1 MVNLVAVQ
9 MNSEPNVTAN
19 LQWLA
24 DTMAESNLPSGSLVV
39 LPECFSFFGGRD
51 SEQLNMAEPSEGG
64 MVANALKTLAKQYE
78 CHIFAGTVPVKTQ
91 DSHRFSATCRCINA
105 QGNEIASYQKIHMFD
120 VSVEDNTGSYKESA
134 STMPG
139 EHVVVADV
147 EGVKVGVAV
156 CYDIRFSG
164 LFDVMGD
171 IDVLV
176 LPSAF
181 TQKTGEAH
189 WETLIRARAIEKQCF
204 VVAANQV
211 GVHKNGRQ
219 TYGHS
224 MIVSPWGDILNQ
236 IQSNV
241 GIIQESVNLA
251 QREEL
256 KRAMPVYQHKKFRSH
271 FVQSS

>member
-9 MNSEPNVTAN
+9 MTSAPDVEEN
-19 LQWLA
+19 LAWLEQ
-24 DTMAESNLPSGSLVV
+24 TLSQTKLLPESILV

-51 SEQLNMAEPSEGG
+51 KAQLALAESEVGEKVADKLKQLAQ
-64 MVANALKTLAKQYE
+64 QYH

-91 DSHRFSATCRCINA
+91 DPQRFSATCRCIDSKGEQVA
-105 QGNEIASYQKIHMFD
+105 LYQKIHLFD
-120 VSVEDNTGSYKESA
+120 VSVDDNTGSYRESA
-134 STMPG
+134 STLAG
-139 EHVVVADV
+139 ENVVVVTID
-147 EGVKVGVAV
+147 GVRVGVAV
-156 CYDIRFSG
+156 CYDVRFPG
-164 LFDVMGD
+164 LFDAMGD

-181 TQKTGEAH
+181 TQKTGAAH
-189 WETLIRARAIEKQCF
+189 WEMLIRARAIEKQCF

-224 MIVSPWGDILNQ
+224 MIVSPWGDILSHITTQ
-236 IQSNV
+236 V
-241 GIIQESVNLA
+241 GIIQVPVDIA
-251 QREEL
+251 KCEEI
-256 KRAMPVYQHKKFRSH
+256 KQAMPVNQHRKFRSH